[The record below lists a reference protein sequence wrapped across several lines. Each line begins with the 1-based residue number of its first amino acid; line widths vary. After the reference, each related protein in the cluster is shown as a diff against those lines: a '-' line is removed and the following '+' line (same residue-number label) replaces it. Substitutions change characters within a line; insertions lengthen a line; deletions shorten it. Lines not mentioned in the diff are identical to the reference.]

1 MTLSSQL
8 PELLEKLTTL
18 KLTAEE
24 SKGGS
29 TTMQNIGRGGSSN
42 DAPTM
47 GLGPIEGELSKLL
60 TLYKALHDSR
70 SLTCWR
76 VNKRSGSPNPC
87 SVVAP
92 FANHAAETFRTA
104 SQCLLPIVK
113 ERLARME
120 DPENEQS
127 GEQVS
132 LLFLTWTIDVL
143 MHEICK
149 IRPTML
155 GT

>member
-1 MTLSSQL
+1 MQMTLSSQL

-70 SLTCWR
+70 SLTC
-76 VNKRSGSPNPC
+76 
-87 SVVAP
+87 
-92 FANHAAETFRTA
+92 
-104 SQCLLPIVK
+104 
-113 ERLARME
+113 
-120 DPENEQS
+120 
-127 GEQVS
+127 
-132 LLFLTWTIDVL
+132 
-143 MHEICK
+143 
-149 IRPTML
+149 
-155 GT
+155 